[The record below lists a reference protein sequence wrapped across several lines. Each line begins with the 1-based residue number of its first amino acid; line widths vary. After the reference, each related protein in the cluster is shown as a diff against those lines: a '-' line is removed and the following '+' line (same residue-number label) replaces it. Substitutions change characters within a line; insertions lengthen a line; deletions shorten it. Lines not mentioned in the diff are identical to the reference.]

1 MKITLKTSEQYR
13 LAAIVRDTRL
23 SEATRKAAREKLLRL
38 VHAPAPQVPVPRPV
52 VVPRP
57 STFTAFEAAQAKA
70 TAARELELWG
80 RNAALRLQQANTLGR
95 TEEAEQIK
103 QEMRRRGI
111 RPIGDP
117 DPPVADKPLAPAP
130 EMRFPKIG
138 RPQPTGAIVEF
149 VNGGWRDWQGE

>member
-1 MKITLKTSEQYR
+1 MKPKMKLTSEQKR
-13 LAAIVRDTRL
+13 LLATAHNKALGPTVRAQALAALKRSLTT
-23 SEATRKAAREKLLRL
+23 A
-38 VHAPAPQVPVPRPV
+38 QVPVPTV
-52 VVPRP
+52 KPRP
-57 STFTAFEAAQAKA
+57 STFTAFEAAQAQA
-70 TAARELELWG
+70 AAARELEIWG
-80 RNAALRLQQANTLGR
+80 RGAALRLQQANTLGR